1 MFFGTGIT
9 ADWEKKWG
17 EEFKKNYTF
26 DKLCKLDEE
35 LAKAGVAP
43 RDIDLLILSHLHYDH
58 AGNIEL
64 FKDTSAGKKILISE
78 AESKEAFPN
87 VAMSPDGVAGA
98 YFRDE
103 IIMDGIGYQTLK
115 TDEWISDD
123 VFLFIQRGHTP
134 GVIGLLVR
142 TEKNGFMMFASDA
155 VYSKLNFGPPIVLPG
170 LCVDPVSYK
179 ANIARLQKM
188 KSAFNAKMVFGHDVE
203 DFKQWKVAPYW
214 YE

>member
-1 MFFGTGIT
+1 MIT
-9 ADWEKKWG
+9 RE
-17 EEFKKNYTF
+17 
-26 DKLCKLDEE
+26 
-35 LAKAGVAP
+35 
-43 RDIDLLILSHLHYDH
+43 
-58 AGNIEL
+58 NIEL